1 MKKFF
6 RWLFV
11 FFALCAVTLD
21 AAPRQAK
28 FYGKNYFNFNDL
40 SISLKL
46 RRTRTEKSFQYF
58 LGNRKILQL
67 DNKSLSAQFR
77 GMDIALASQIVF
89 HNGAPY
95 ITASD
100 WNSTLRV
107 LFAPRLAKRQKVRTI
122 VLDPGHGG
130 RDRGAAGRY
139 VNEKKT
145 TLRLALRVAALLRAK
160 GYRVLLTRSS
170 DRTVALADRAAFAKR
185 NRADLFASI
194 HFNSAKPAV
203 HGIETYCLTPAGV
216 PSSNDRAKRKGNQ
229 SVCPGNCWDANNI
242 LLAANVHQRLLVRT
256 GAADRGLKR
265 ARFAVLRDLDSPGI
279 LIEAGFLSNR
289 YEEKRL
295 LSNTYIETLAR
306 AIADGIVEYIKSVR

>member
-1 MKKFF
+1 MKSFF
-6 RWLFV
+6 RWLFAL
-11 FFALCAVTLD
+11 FALGAVTLD

-28 FYGKNYFNFNDL
+28 FYGKTYYNFTDL
-40 SISLKL
+40 SVAMKL
-46 RRTRTEKSFQYF
+46 RRTQTGKSFHYYR
-58 LGNRKILQL
+58 GKYKILQL
-67 DNKSLSAQFR
+67 DDKSLSARFR
-77 GMDIALASQIVF
+77 GMNIALASQVVF
-89 HNGAPY
+89 ANGAPY
-95 ITASD
+95 INASD
-100 WNSTLRV
+100 WQSTLRI

-139 VNEKKT
+139 LTEKQT
-145 TLRLALRVAALLRAK
+145 TLRLTLRVAAILRAK

-170 DRTVALADRAAFAKR
+170 DRTIALADRAAFAKR
-185 NRADLFASI
+185 NRADLFVSI

-216 PSSNDRAKRKGNQ
+216 PSSNDRAKKKGNQ
-229 SVCPGNCWDANNI
+229 SFCPGNRWDANNI

-256 GAADRGLKR
+256 GSADRGLKR

-295 LSNTYIETLAR
+295 LANSYIETLAR
-306 AIADGIVEYIKSVR
+306 AIADGIIEYIKVVK